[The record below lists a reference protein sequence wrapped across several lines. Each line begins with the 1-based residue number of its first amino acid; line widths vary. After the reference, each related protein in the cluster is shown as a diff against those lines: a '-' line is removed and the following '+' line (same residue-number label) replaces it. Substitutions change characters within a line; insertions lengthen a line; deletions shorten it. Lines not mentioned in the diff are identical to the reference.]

1 MTIAIQCAIPQE
13 LAVLRAELDHRE
25 SVEIAHLR
33 FDHGTLFGRD
43 VVLVGT
49 GIGKV
54 NAAMVATLLIDRF
67 GAETIVFSG
76 VAGGLDPALAIG
88 DVVVAERL
96 VQHDFG
102 WFDRGEMKPYQAGH
116 LPFFNATETFGYDL
130 KPDTRSRLEAAL
142 EGVALPAMEASAAG
156 GAARTPKVVFGT
168 VLTGDQYVNC
178 EATRERL
185 FSTYGGQAVE
195 MEGAALAQ
203 TAEMHGVDWV
213 VVRALSDLAGHS
225 SRLDFN
231 AFVDAVSASSAQIM
245 ARILP
250 AL

>member
-13 LAVLRAELDHRE
+13 LAALRAALDHRE
-25 SVEIAHLR
+25 TVEIAHLR
-33 FDHGTLFGRD
+33 FDHGHLFGRD

-67 GAETIVFSG
+67 GARQIVFSG

-88 DVVVAERL
+88 DVVIAERL

-102 WFDRGEMKPYQAGH
+102 WFEGDRMCPYQAGH
-116 LPFFNATETFGYDL
+116 LPFFQPTEAFGYDL
-130 KPDTRSRLEAAL
+130 RPATRARIEAAL
-142 EGVALPAMEASAAG
+142 AGLELAPMDAQAG
-156 GAARTPKVVFGT
+156 GDGRPPKVVFGT

-178 EATRERL
+178 EATRARL
-185 FSTYGGQAVE
+185 FAAHGGHAVE

-203 TAEMHGVDWV
+203 VAEMHGVECV
-213 VVRALSDLAGHS
+213 VIRALSDLAGHQ
-225 SRLDFN
+225 SRFDFT
-231 AFVDAVSASSAQIM
+231 AFVEAVSASSAKIL
-245 ARILP
+245 ARVLP
-250 AL
+250 VL

>member
-33 FDHGTLFGRD
+33 FDHGRLHGRD

-54 NAAMVATLLIDRF
+54 NAAMVATHLIDRF
-67 GAETIVFSG
+67 GARTILFSG

-88 DVVVAERL
+88 DVVIADRL

-102 WFDRGEMKPYQAGH
+102 WFEEERLNPYHPGH
-116 LPFFNATETFGYDL
+116 LPFFLPTERFGYTL
-130 KPDTRSRLEAAL
+130 RPDTRARLEEALSGLAL
-142 EGVALPAMEASAAG
+142 EPVAAEAG
-156 GAARTPKVVFGT
+156 GEGRPPKIVFGT
-168 VLTGDQYVNC
+168 VVTGDQYVNC
-178 EATRERL
+178 EATRQRL
-185 FSTYGGQAVE
+185 FETYGGRATE

-203 TAEMHGVDWV
+203 VCDLHGVDCV
-213 VVRALSDLAGHS
+213 VIRALSDLAGHS
-225 SRLDFN
+225 SKMDFN
-231 AFVDAVSASSAQIM
+231 AFVDAVSQSSA
-245 ARILP
+245 RIVERVLP

>member
-13 LAVLRAELDHRE
+13 LAALRVELDHRE
-25 SVEIAHLR
+25 TVEIAHLR
-33 FDHGTLFGRD
+33 FDHGQLFGRD

-67 GAETIVFSG
+67 GARQIVFSG

-88 DVVVAERL
+88 DVVIAERL

-102 WFDRGEMKPYQAGH
+102 WFDDDRLRPYQAGH
-116 LPFFNATETFGYDL
+116 LPFFQPTEAFGYDL
-130 KPDTRSRLEAAL
+130 RPETRARIEAAL
-142 EGVALPAMEASAAG
+142 AGLELAPMTAAAG
-156 GAARTPKVVFGT
+156 GEGRPPKIVFGT

-178 EATRERL
+178 EATRTRL
-185 FSTYGGQAVE
+185 HGAHGGHAVE

-203 TAEMHGVDWV
+203 VAEMHGVECV
-213 VVRALSDLAGHS
+213 VIRALSDLAGRE
-225 SRLDFN
+225 SRFDFT
-231 AFVDAVSASSAQIM
+231 AFVDAVSGSSAKIL
-245 ARILP
+245 ARVLP
-250 AL
+250 VL

>member
-54 NAAMVATLLIDRF
+54 NTAMVATLLIDRF
-67 GAETIVFSG
+67 AAETIVFSG

-88 DVVVAERL
+88 DVVIAERL
-96 VQHDFG
+96 LQHDFG
-102 WFDRGEMKPYQAGH
+102 WFEQEELKVYQAGH
-116 LPFFNATETFGYDL
+116 LPFFNATDKFGYELNPAL
-130 KPDTRSRLEAAL
+130 KGRIAQAL
-142 EGVALPAMEASAAG
+142 EGVALPPMDADAAG
-156 GAARTPKVVFGT
+156 GEARAPKVVFGT
-168 VLTGDQYVNC
+168 VLSGDQYVNC
-178 EATRERL
+178 ETTRTQL
-185 FSTYGGQAVE
+185 FSTHGGQAVE

-203 TAEMHGVDWV
+203 VCEMHGIDWV
-213 VVRALSDLAGHS
+213 VVRALSDLAGHD
-225 SRLDFN
+225 SRIDFN